1 MKIIKFGAP
10 WCPSCKTQDREL
22 DKLEGIEV
30 QKVNVDEDTALA
42 EKYGVRNLP
51 TILLFDSEEVIKKF
65 TGYTK
70 AETIK
75 EFL

>member
-22 DKLEGIEV
+22 DKIDGIEV
-30 QKVNVDEDTALA
+30 QKVNVDEDNTLA
-42 EKYGVRNLP
+42 VKYGVRSLP
-51 TILLFDSEEVIKKF
+51 TILLLDSEEVIKKF

-70 AETIK
+70 AEEIMK
-75 EFL
+75 FL